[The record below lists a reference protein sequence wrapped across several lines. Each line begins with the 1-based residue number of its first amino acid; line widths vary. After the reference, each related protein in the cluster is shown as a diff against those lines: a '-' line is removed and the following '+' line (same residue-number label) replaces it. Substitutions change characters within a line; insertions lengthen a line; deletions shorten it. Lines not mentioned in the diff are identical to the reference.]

1 MSMNSIVENNKQQI
15 IELCK
20 KHHVKNLFVFGSV
33 MRTDFNTDSDIDFL
47 YEFDTSKINFD
58 DLDKAEY
65 DYVNNFFSFQEDLEN
80 LLKGKLI
87 FCLIKKLKILF

>member
-1 MSMNSIVENNKQQI
+1 MNSIIENNKQQI

-65 DYVNNFFSFQEDLEN
+65 DYVNNFFFFPGRFRKFIEKEN
-80 LLKGKLI
+80 
-87 FCLIKKLKILF
+87 

>member
-1 MSMNSIVENNKQQI
+1 MSINSIIENNKQQI